1 MPETDIDI
9 SANEVAAL
17 LQLQLQQRRR
27 EQMAQQPAQNQQAP
41 QHEAPAIGG
50 R

>member
-9 SANEVAAL
+9 SANEVVAL
-17 LQLQLQQRRR
+17 LQLQQRRR
-27 EQMAQQPAQNQQAP
+27 EQMTQQPAQNQQAP
-41 QHEAPAIGG
+41 QHDAPVIGG

>member
-1 MPETDIDI
+1 MPGTDIDI

-17 LQLQLQQRRR
+17 LQLQQRRR
-27 EQMAQQPAQNQQAP
+27 EQMTRQPAQNQQAP
-41 QHEAPAIGG
+41 QHDAPAIGG